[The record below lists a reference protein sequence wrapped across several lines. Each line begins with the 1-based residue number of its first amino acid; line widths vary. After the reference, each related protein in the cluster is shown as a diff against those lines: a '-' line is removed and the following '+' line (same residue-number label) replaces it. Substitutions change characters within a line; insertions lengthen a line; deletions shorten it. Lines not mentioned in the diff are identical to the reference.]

1 MNMKLLTKHNLPI
14 YIKKYLKG
22 KIDQKN
28 NFYGSEKDGQ
38 IIFAHP
44 DEVAWLPRFSLISLP
59 KDNNGYRPFND
70 SDISLICQ
78 KLIEQY
84 LLK

>member
-1 MNMKLLTKHNLPI
+1 MKIINKYNLPK

-22 KIDQKN
+22 ELNQKN
-28 NFYGSEKDGQ
+28 NFYGSEQDGQ
-38 IIFAHP
+38 ILFATSG
-44 DEVAWLPRFSLISLP
+44 EVAWLPRFSLISLP

-70 SDISLICQ
+70 SEISLICQ
-78 KLIEQY
+78 KLIGQY